1 MKPRWLAIVGRKGGT
16 GKTTLALC
24 LAAHYARAGRRVLLA
39 DLDPQGSATLAAG
52 AAPSGADLAAVLS
65 GTAAPQPAT
74 VAEGLALLAGGPEL
88 ETLDAPRPLRDALAA
103 FDRAAGDVAL
113 ADMTPTQRRAV
124 KDAAALADLLARL
137 VNAEGKEA

>member
-39 DLDPQGSATLAAG
+39 DL
-52 AAPSGADLAAVLS
+52 
-65 GTAAPQPAT
+65 
-74 VAEGLALLAGGPEL
+74 
-88 ETLDAPRPLRDALAA
+88 
-103 FDRAAGDVAL
+103 
-113 ADMTPTQRRAV
+113 
-124 KDAAALADLLARL
+124 LARL